1 LRKIKNN
8 MKNISILYINL
19 GKELGNLEN
28 LRDEISNKLKSKS
41 FLTLQTMVAKS
52 NLISQLNKVK
62 YLMNELEISEDKI
75 DFEEYNELLQEL
87 KNRCTIY

>member
-1 LRKIKNN
+1 
-8 MKNISILYINL
+8 MKNINILYINL

-41 FLTLQTMVAKS
+41 FLALQAMVAKS

-62 YLMNELEISEDKI
+62 YLMSELEISEDRI

>member
-1 LRKIKNN
+1 

>member
-1 LRKIKNN
+1 
-8 MKNISILYINL
+8 MKNINILYINL

-41 FLTLQTMVAKS
+41 FLTLQAMVAKS

-62 YLMNELEISEDKI
+62 YLMNELEIDEDKI
-75 DFEEYNELLQEL
+75 DFEEYDELLQEL
-87 KNRCTIY
+87 KTRSTIY

>member
-1 LRKIKNN
+1 
-8 MKNISILYINL
+8 MKNINILYINL

-41 FLTLQTMVAKS
+41 FLTLQAMVAKS

-62 YLMNELEISEDKI
+62 YLMNELEINENKI